1 MTADALKGKWKEMK
15 GKLRTEF
22 GELTDDELEAVKG
35 DREQLE
41 GLIQKR
47 YGKAKAEISRM
58 IDEIEK
64 AV

>member
-1 MTADALKGKWKEMK
+1 MTADAFKGKWKEMK

-47 YGKAKAEISRM
+47 YGKAKAEVRDM
-58 IDEIEK
+58 IDDLAK
-64 AV
+64 AA